1 MKAVALDE
9 YGGPDVL
16 SLRELPDPVLS
27 PDGVLIDVRAA
38 GVNPV
43 DYKIREGYLRGLFPH
58 HTPLIPGWDVAGV
71 VAAVG
76 PAVTAFAPGDEVYA
90 YARKDSVQCGTYAE
104 RVVVAD
110 RAVARKPASLSFAQ
124 AGAVPL
130 AGLTALQSLRE
141 VGVHSGETVLVHAA
155 AGGVGH
161 FAVQIALAM
170 GAARVFGTAS
180 EDNHDFLRSLGAEPL
195 AYGADLPERLAQ
207 LVGGDGKVDAAVDY
221 IGGEALAQSLLVVRD
236 PARHGS
242 IVDSRGVLDQG
253 GRYTFVRPDGDGL
266 AYLGTLVA
274 EGALRIEVAQEFPL
288 AQAADAQRL
297 VAGGHVRGKVVLTV

>member
-1 MKAVALDE
+1 MKAIALDE
-9 YGGPDVL
+9 YGGPEVL
-16 SLRELPDPVLS
+16 SLRELPDPLLS

-76 PAVTAFAPGDEVYA
+76 PAVTAFAAGDEVYA
-90 YARKDSVQCGTYAE
+90 YARKDTVQSGTYAE

-110 RAVARKPASLSFAQ
+110 RAVARKPAGLSFAQ

-141 VGVHSGETVLVHAA
+141 VGVHSGDTVLVHAA

-161 FAVQIALAM
+161 FAVQIARAM
-170 GAARVFGTAS
+170 GAGRVIGTAS
-180 EDNHDFLRSLGAEPL
+180 GGNHDFLRSLGAQPL
-195 AYGADLPERLAQ
+195 AYGPDLPERLAA

-221 IGGEALAQSLLVVRD
+221 VGGEALAQSRVVVRD

-242 IVDSRGVLDQG
+242 IVDAQAVLEQG

-266 AYLGTLVA
+266 AYLATLVA
-274 EGALRIEVAQEFPL
+274 EGTLRVEVAREFPL
-288 AQAADAQRL
+288 AEAADAQRL